1 MFRLIYSLAALG
13 LLTGCGFEPI
23 YGSAGPSNI
32 SAELSTIRVA
42 PIKDRIGQQLRN
54 LLLDQINPIGS
65 PREPKYNLT
74 VQISESK
81 QELAIKKTDVS
92 TRANLTF
99 TAKFQL
105 KGLEQFAGRMLTGQ
119 AEIVT
124 SYNILSSN
132 FGTLATEQNARR
144 RAVRELSNDITNRI
158 ASYLQTLN
166 KPITRR

>member
-1 MFRLIYSLAALG
+1 MFKLIYSLAALG
-13 LLTGCGFEPI
+13 VLTGCGFEPI
-23 YGSAGPSNI
+23 YGSAGPSNL
-32 SAELSTIRVA
+32 SSELSTIRVA

-54 LLLDQINPIGS
+54 LLLDRINPTGS
-65 PREPKYNLT
+65 PRKPKYKLT

-81 QELAIKKTDVS
+81 QELAIKKTDIS

-105 KGLEQFAGRMLTGQ
+105 RGLEQFAGRMLSGE
-119 AEIVT
+119 AKIVT

-158 ASYLQTLN
+158 ASYLQTPN
-166 KPITRR
+166 KLKSRQ

>member
-1 MFRLIYSLAALG
+1 MFKLIYSLAALG

-54 LLLDQINPIGS
+54 LLLDRINPTGS
-65 PREPKYNLT
+65 PRNPNYKLI

-92 TRANLTF
+92 TRANLKF

-105 KGLEQFAGRMLTGQ
+105 QGLQKFAARALTGE
-119 AEIVT
+119 AKIVT
-124 SYNILSSN
+124 SYNILSSD
-132 FGTLATEQNARR
+132 FGTLATERNARR
-144 RAVRELSNDITNRI
+144 RAVRELSDDITNRI
-158 ASYLQTLN
+158 VSYLQTPN
-166 KPITRR
+166 